1 MGRVAGITSTGELL
15 VAMADS
21 VASFRSGLTRA
32 GECLMIV
39 VFDVGNSEIT
49 IGIFDGE
56 ELVSHWRLTTAAP
69 RTADELAL
77 LIRSITGRDDCD
89 ADEERNGSAICSV
102 VPAITP
108 MLAEACEMCFGKKPV
123 MIDARA
129 KLPIKLDVEEP
140 FTVGADRIANTLAA
154 SRIHKKDAIVVD
166 LGTATTYDC
175 ITADGTFLGGVIQP
189 GRDDL
194 GRHPVP
200 ADGAAAGD
208 RHRPAEAGDCPPD
221 RRMHS
226 GRVSFTERWTRSMGS
241 SAASRRN
248 GRARTPRSCSR
259 PGGWPSRSSRIRR
272 SSSWL
277 TRS

>member
-1 MGRVAGITSTGELL
+1 
-15 VAMADS
+15 
-21 VASFRSGLTRA
+21 
-32 GECLMIV
+32 MIV

-49 IGIFDGE
+49 IGIFDGS

-77 LIRSITGRDDCD
+77 LIRSIVGPDVATPGGV
-89 ADEERNGSAICSV
+89 EGSAICSV

-108 MLAEACEMCFGKKPV
+108 MLAEACEMCFGRAPV

-154 SRIHKKDAIVVD
+154 SRIHKEDAIVVD

-189 GRDDL
+189 GIIISADTLFRRTAQLPATEIVAPKRVIARRTDECIRAGVLYGAVDSIDGIVRRIKKEWPAKGVPLVIATGGMAETVRPHSAELEVVDPFLTLKGIRLGYDL
-194 GRHPVP
+194 
-200 ADGAAAGD
+200 
-208 RHRPAEAGDCPPD
+208 
-221 RRMHS
+221 
-226 GRVSFTERWTRSMGS
+226 
-241 SAASRRN
+241 
-248 GRARTPRSCSR
+248 
-259 PGGWPSRSSRIRR
+259 
-272 SSSWL
+272 L
-277 TRS
+277 T